1 MHIGLQTNIQSHLI
15 LDKEMQV
22 QHQKVTY
29 DQNMASYQHQQGM
42 VIYLMDGTMELQIT
56 ESDKVDITENTEL
69 TAKWIG
75 ATYTITFDA
84 GEGTT

>member
-1 MHIGLQTNIQSHLI
+1 M
-15 LDKEMQV
+15 V
-22 QHQKVTY
+22 QWNYK
-29 DQNMASYQHQQGM
+29 
-42 VIYLMDGTMELQIT
+42 IT

-84 GEGTT
+84 GEGTTL